1 MSKTFEWL
9 ITKTPRSVDQLRLWP
24 ENPRLNP
31 EETHLTLK
39 DFAEDL
45 TYETADK
52 KDFYELITSISEDGF
67 IPADPVVVWK
77 NEDNGKY
84 YVAEGNRRVV
94 ALKLLRE
101 PHKAPKSIRS
111 FVRKASDKM
120 NLTEIEKI
128 PVNVAPTFDD
138 AEWYI
143 NQRNSSSSLQR
154 KWSRVQQQHWIVTLY
169 EKHNGN
175 IEKIISITKLTK
187 SELEGFFRILK
198 IKDFVKLNEV
208 KSKLS
213 ESEFELA
220 NSYRFPITILERFFN
235 FSLVKTK
242 WGIEYNGLD
251 VKITSVKSSFYNA
264 FAELIKRIIGEDD
277 KINTRLTLDNL
288 NEVLDSLP
296 KVQLVEEEDD
306 EKSDATSD
314 VNSDTSNSNSTNETQ
329 QPNSTP
335 VVPPAPPT
343 QTNTIQHLKENPNR
357 NKIILPIY
365 SINTSNYRLS
375 GIFNEFKIIS
385 LKYTNIVSASLRVFL
400 DLSVL
405 NYIETEGI
413 ETAMKSFYKDDL
425 KNIPL
430 KKRLEYIKTHKLNG
444 KAQIVV
450 NRLIDPNSQ
459 YSLDVLNGYV
469 HGKDT
474 HYLNKQF
481 LNGFWDFLFP
491 LFKVLLD
498 IREKNNVLFT
508 T

>member
-1 MSKTFEWL
+1 MSEKFDWL
-9 ITKTPRSVDQLRLWP
+9 VTKTPRSVDQLRLWP

-45 TYETADK
+45 TYEPADK

-77 NEDNGKY
+77 NEENNKY
-84 YVAEGNRRVV
+84 YVAEGNRRLV

-101 PHKAPKSIRS
+101 PQKAPKSIRS

-120 NLTEIEKI
+120 NLTDIEKI
-128 PVNVAPTFDD
+128 PVNVAPSFED

-154 KWSRVQQQHWIVTLY
+154 KWSRVQQQRWIVTLY
-169 EKHNGN
+169 EKHNGD

-198 IKDFVKLNEV
+198 IKDFVKLDEV
-208 KSKLS
+208 KSKLT

-235 FSLVKTK
+235 FTVVKEK
-242 WGIEYNGLD
+242 WGIEYNGID
-251 VKITSVKSSFYNA
+251 VKITSVKPSFYNA
-264 FAELIKRIIGEDD
+264 FTELIKRIIGEDD
-277 KINTRLTLDNL
+277 KINTRLTLENL
-288 NEVLDSLP
+288 NDVLESLP
-296 KVQLVEEEDD
+296 KVLLIEED
-306 EKSDATSD
+306 EKEETSENAD
-314 VNSDTSNSNSTNETQ
+314 PDDTQNTEDIGSNDKSEGNNQNEQTD
-329 QPNSTP
+329 TP
-335 VVPPAPPT
+335 PPPKNHI
-343 QTNTIQHLKENPNR
+343 NTIQHLKGNPNR
-357 NKIILPIY
+357 NKIVLSIY
-365 SINTSNYRLS
+365 SLNTSNYRLS
-375 GIFNEFKIIS
+375 GLFNEFKIIS
-385 LKYTNIVSASLRVFL
+385 LRYTNVVSASLRVFL

-413 ETAMKSFYKDDL
+413 ENAIKSHYKDDL
-425 KNIPL
+425 KNIAL
-430 KKRLEYIKTHKLNG
+430 KKRIEYLKQNHLNG
-444 KAQIVV
+444 KAQIVAS
-450 NRLIDPNSQ
+450 RLIDHSNQ

-474 HYLNKQF
+474 HYLNKQM

-491 LFKVLLD
+491 LFEVLLD
-498 IREKNNVLFT
+498 IKEKK
-508 T
+508 

>member
-77 NEDNGKY
+77 NEENGKY

-154 KWSRVQQQHWIVTLY
+154 KWSRVQQQRWIVTLY
-169 EKHNGN
+169 EKHNGD

-208 KSKLS
+208 RSKLS

-242 WGIEYNGLD
+242 WGIEYDGID
-251 VKITSVKSSFYNA
+251 VKITSLKSSFYNA
-264 FAELIKRIIGEDD
+264 FAELIKRILGDDD
-277 KINTRLTLDNL
+277 KINTRLKLENL
-288 NEVLDSLP
+288 NDVLDSLP
-296 KVQLVEEEDD
+296 KVLLVEEEKEV
-306 EKSDATSD
+306 EKSNDTSD
-314 VNSDTSNSNSTNETQ
+314 VNADTSNSSSTNKTQ

-335 VVPPAPPT
+335 VVPPTSPS

-357 NKIILPIY
+357 NRIILPIY
-365 SINTSNYRLS
+365 SINTSNYRLL
-375 GIFNEFKIIS
+375 GLFKEFKIIS

-413 ETAMKSFYKDDL
+413 GDAIKAYYKDDL
-425 KNIPL
+425 KNIAL
-430 KKRLEYIKTHKLNG
+430 KKRIEYLKKEHLNG
-444 KAQIVV
+444 KAKIVAS
-450 NRLIDPNSQ
+450 RLIDPTNQ

-474 HYLNKQF
+474 HYLNKQMI
-481 LNGFWDFLFP
+481 NGFWDFLFP
-491 LFKVLLD
+491 LFNVLLD
-498 IREKNNVLFT
+498 IRESK
-508 T
+508 